1 MKKKKYLFLIFI
13 IFLIDQ
19 ITKIII
25 SNNINLN
32 GGLIMAYYAP
42 FYRPTYYDP
51 VQQNPMGQFNQQFQQ
66 PVPQQ
71 MQPLQTSQ
79 QSTNDFLWVLNENE
93 ATSYPVA
100 PNNTV
105 TLWDKNLPTI
115 YIKSVNAQGV
125 PSMRILDFTERDSTS
140 SKMPSAPSFNSQN
153 NFVTIDRLNALKC
166 DVEAL
171 RGKLDEL
178 NAKPAAK
185 SKKTEVENRE

>member
-1 MKKKKYLFLIFI
+1 
-13 IFLIDQ
+13 
-19 ITKIII
+19 
-25 SNNINLN
+25 
-32 GGLIMAYYAP
+32 MAYYAP

-51 VQQNPMGQFNQQFQQ
+51 IQQNPNMQFNQQMQQ
-66 PVPQQ
+66 PMTQPMQTAPMQ
-71 MQPLQTSQ
+71 MQGQP
-79 QSTNDFLWVLNENE
+79 TNDFLWVLNENE

-125 PSMRILDFTERDSTS
+125 PSMRVLDFVERTA
-140 SKMPSAPSFNSQN
+140 KNPTPPIGATFNSPN
-153 NFVTIDRLNALKC
+153 NFVTLDSFNALKG

-178 NAKPAAK
+178 HTKPTAKTR
-185 SKKTEVENRE
+185 KTEVENDG

>member
-1 MKKKKYLFLIFI
+1 MP
-13 IFLIDQ
+13 
-19 ITKIII
+19 
-25 SNNINLN
+25 
-32 GGLIMAYYAP
+32 YYAP

-51 VQQNPMGQFNQQFQQ
+51 VQQNQMGQFNQQFQQ
-66 PVPQQ
+66 PMNQPMQNAQ
-71 MQPLQTSQ
+71 MPIQGQP
-79 QSTNDFLWVLNENE
+79 TNDFLWVLNENE

-125 PSMRILDFTERDSTS
+125 PSMRILDFTERNSVS
-140 SKMPSAPSFNSQN
+140 PSQPTGTAFNSPD
-153 NFVTIDRLNALKC
+153 NFVTIDSFNALKG

-178 NAKPAAK
+178 NAKPVTK
-185 SKKTEVENRE
+185 SKKTEVENHE

>member
-1 MKKKKYLFLIFI
+1 
-13 IFLIDQ
+13 
-19 ITKIII
+19 
-25 SNNINLN
+25 
-32 GGLIMAYYAP
+32 MAYYAP

-51 VQQNPMGQFNQQFQQ
+51 VQQNPMGQFNQQYQQ
-66 PVPQQ
+66 PMAQPMQNAQ
-71 MQPLQTSQ
+71 MPMQGQP
-79 QSTNDFLWVLNENE
+79 TNDFLWVLNENE

-125 PSMRILDFTERDSTS
+125 PSMRVLDFVERTATS
-140 SKMPSAPSFNSQN
+140 PTPPVGTDFNSPN
-153 NFVTIDRLNALKC
+153 NFVTLDSFNALKG

-178 NAKPAAK
+178 NAKPVSK

>member
-1 MKKKKYLFLIFI
+1 
-13 IFLIDQ
+13 
-19 ITKIII
+19 
-25 SNNINLN
+25 
-32 GGLIMAYYAP
+32 MAYYAP

-51 VQQNPMGQFNQQFQQ
+51 VQQPMGQFNQQFQQ

-71 MQPLQTSQ
+71 MQPTQMSVANPV
-79 QSTNDFLWVLNENE
+79 SNDFLWVLNENE

-125 PSMRILDFTERDSTS
+125 PSMRILDFTERSATA
-140 SKMPSAPSFNSQN
+140 SKTPSAPSFNSPN
-153 NFVTIDRLNALKC
+153 NFVTLDSFNALKG

-178 NAKPAAK
+178 STKPVAKT
-185 SKKTEVENRE
+185 KKAEVEIDA

>member
-1 MKKKKYLFLIFI
+1 
-13 IFLIDQ
+13 
-19 ITKIII
+19 
-25 SNNINLN
+25 
-32 GGLIMAYYAP
+32 MAYYAP
-42 FYRPTYYDP
+42 FYRPTYYEP
-51 VQQNPMGQFNQQFQQ
+51 AQQNPMGQFNQQFQQ
-66 PVPQQ
+66 PMGQQ
-71 MQPLQTSQ
+71 MQQASMQTQ
-79 QSTNDFLWVLNENE
+79 PTNDFLWVLNENE

-125 PSMRILDFTERDSTS
+125 PSMRVLDFVERTSTN
-140 SKMPSAPSFNSQN
+140 PTPPVGTAFNSTN
-153 NFVTIDRLNALKC
+153 NFVTLDSFNALKG

-178 NAKPAAK
+178 NAKPVAK